1 MSSGDT
7 IVAQSTPY
15 GFSGIGVVRLSGAKS
30 TKILQGLSKTEK
42 TLTDRAVLKTTIV
55 SGKRTIDEV
64 MVVYYKNPKSFTG
77 EDVVEI
83 SCHGSPFIVESIIQL
98 CVNLGARTAGPGE
111 FTRRAYENGKIDLIQ
126 AESIANTIAAS
137 SKAGLYNAMSGV
149 SGEMSANIMLTSK
162 NTTNLLSYCE
172 HLLDVSDDDIQ
183 KDNITHIKKCISKIH
198 KDLNKISENYDTCRV
213 LTYGADIVLAGKT
226 NSGKST
232 LFNSLIGDERS
243 IVNKT
248 AGTTRDYVD
257 AKISISGVPIKI
269 VDTAGLRKSK
279 NEIES
284 TGIRKSVELV
294 KKADLVLFVVDILKD
309 NPLQV
314 IDNIELV
321 SNNLLIVYN
330 KIDLDRKTKHIN
342 NTASEIYVSALKMR
356 GISNLKKAI
365 LKKLNVEK
373 IPNKLSGIST
383 PRQYEC
389 IRNSL
394 HSLDLANKI
403 IMSGIQLELICF
415 ELENVL
421 ININSLLGINT
432 DETVLNSMFDSF
444 CVGK

>member
-64 MVVYYKNPKSFTG
+64 MVVYYKKPKSFTG

-137 SKAGLYNAMSGV
+137 SKAGLYNAMSGL
-149 SGEMSANIMLTSK
+149 SGEMSASIILTSK

-269 VDTAGLRKSK
+269 IDTAGLRKSK

-294 KKADLVLFVVDILKD
+294 KKADLVLLVVDILKD

-314 IDNIELV
+314 IDNMELI

-330 KIDLDRKTKHIN
+330 KIDLARKTKHIN

-394 HSLDLANKI
+394 HSLDSANKI

>member
-64 MVVYYKNPKSFTG
+64 MVVYYKKPKSFTG

-137 SKAGLYNAMSGV
+137 SKAGLYNAMSGL
-149 SGEMSANIMLTSK
+149 SGEMSASIILTSK

-269 VDTAGLRKSK
+269 IDTAGLRKSK

-294 KKADLVLFVVDILKD
+294 KKADLVLLVVDILKD

-314 IDNIELV
+314 IDNMELI

-330 KIDLDRKTKHIN
+330 KIDLARKTKHIN

>member
-64 MVVYYKNPKSFTG
+64 MVVYYKKPKSFTG

-137 SKAGLYNAMSGV
+137 SEAGLYNAMNGL
-149 SGEMSANIMLTSK
+149 SGEMSASIMLTSK

-269 VDTAGLRKSK
+269 IDTAGLRKSK

-294 KKADLVLFVVDILKD
+294 KKADLVLLVVDILKD

-314 IDNIELV
+314 IDNMELI

-330 KIDLDRKTKHIN
+330 KIDLARKTKHIN

-394 HSLDLANKI
+394 RSLDSANKI

>member
-64 MVVYYKNPKSFTG
+64 MVVYYKKPKSFTG

-137 SKAGLYNAMSGV
+137 SKAGLYNAMSGL
-149 SGEMSANIMLTSK
+149 SGEMSASIILTSK

-269 VDTAGLRKSK
+269 IDTAGLRKSK

-294 KKADLVLFVVDILKD
+294 KKADLVLLVVDILKD

-314 IDNIELV
+314 IDNMELI

-330 KIDLDRKTKHIN
+330 KIDLARKTKHIN

-394 HSLDLANKI
+394 RSLDSANKI